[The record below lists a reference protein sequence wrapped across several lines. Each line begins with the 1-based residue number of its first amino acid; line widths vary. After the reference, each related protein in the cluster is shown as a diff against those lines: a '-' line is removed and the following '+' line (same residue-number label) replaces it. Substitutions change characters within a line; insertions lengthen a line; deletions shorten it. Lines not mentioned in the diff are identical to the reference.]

1 MNSLNIETSYHKFTP
16 SMKGI
21 LGKTSNELPDEKEHK
36 NFIAYQNIKTNGD
49 YRKYMIN
56 EGMKNMDQY
65 RKNM

>member
-1 MNSLNIETSYHKFTP
+1 
-16 SMKGI
+16 MKGI
-21 LGKTSNELPDEKEHK
+21 LGKTSNELPKEKEHK
-36 NFIAYQNIKTNGD
+36 NFIAYQNIKSNSD